1 MILYCEIIYFYFIIK
16 TIHWQRQGNYF
27 TDWPACKVFQLD
39 ALHYE
44 DTAGTSEARQRNALN
59 KYFME
64 FARPSIAF
72 LLSIGTFGTC
82 KARQRNVFLKTS
94 FMGLARLVIA
104 FLCSIGA
111 TGTCDVR

>member
-1 MILYCEIIYFYFIIK
+1 MYCYFIIK
-16 TIHWQRQGNYF
+16 TTHWQRQGNYF

-82 KARQRNVFLKTS
+82 KARQRNACLNTF
-94 FMGLARLVIA
+94 FMGLARLLIA
-104 FLCSIGA
+104 FLLSFA
-111 TGTCDVR
+111 TCGTREADV